1 VKRWP
6 LDERYALKGERP
18 MLVLSRKEGECIVI
32 GRNIVITVLES
43 RGNRVRLGIT
53 APPDTPINR
62 EEVFKRLTPAE
73 RANSVEDRR
82 QGASSCVEG
91 N

>member
-1 VKRWP
+1 
-6 LDERYALKGERP
+6 

-53 APPDTPINR
+53 APAETPINR
-62 EEVFKRLTPAE
+62 EEVFERLT
-73 RANSVEDRR
+73 RAKRGNSVEDCRN
-82 QGASSCVEG
+82 GASFFTEG